1 LNKKVKAGL
10 KELVDVVSGK
20 MTLKELTIE
29 IERLYLFRDPE
40 FCVITI
46 ERDDKIK
53 GMRGTLYITKKDFRA
68 GKDGFTRN
76 AGDGV
81 KSFDFRIEQY

>member
-1 LNKKVKAGL
+1 MNKKVEAGL
-10 KELVDVVSGK
+10 KELVDVASGK

-46 ERDDKIK
+46 ERDDTIK
-53 GMRGTLYITKKDFRA
+53 GMRGTLYITKKDFKKY
-68 GKDGFTRN
+68 GEIHKELTR
-76 AGDGV
+76 
-81 KSFDFRIEQY
+81 